1 MSTGLKVTVWNEG
14 RHEKIHPDIAKV
26 YPDGLHTAIA
36 EGLRAFGLN
45 QVRTATL
52 DEPEHGLTEA
62 VLADTDVLLWWGHMA
77 HGDVSDAVVD
87 RVYDRVMD
95 GMGLVVLHS
104 GHFSKIFKRLMGTSC
119 NLKWREHEHENERL
133 WVVAPAHPI
142 AAGLPQWI
150 DLDHEEMYGE
160 HFDIPAPDELVL
172 VSWFKGGDV
181 FRSGCTWQRGR
192 GRIFYFRPGHEAFP
206 TYFNEQVRHIIAN
219 GVKWAAPV
227 NAAQPYYGNF
237 KPLEKLD

>member
-95 GMGLVVLHS
+95 GMGLVCCT
-104 GHFSKIFKRLMGTSC
+104 RATS
-119 NLKWREHEHENERL
+119 
-133 WVVAPAHPI
+133 P
-142 AAGLPQWI
+142 
-150 DLDHEEMYGE
+150 
-160 HFDIPAPDELVL
+160 
-172 VSWFKGGDV
+172 
-181 FRSGCTWQRGR
+181 RSSS
-192 GRIFYFRPGHEAFP
+192 A
-206 TYFNEQVRHIIAN
+206 
-219 GVKWAAPV
+219 
-227 NAAQPYYGNF
+227 
-237 KPLEKLD
+237 